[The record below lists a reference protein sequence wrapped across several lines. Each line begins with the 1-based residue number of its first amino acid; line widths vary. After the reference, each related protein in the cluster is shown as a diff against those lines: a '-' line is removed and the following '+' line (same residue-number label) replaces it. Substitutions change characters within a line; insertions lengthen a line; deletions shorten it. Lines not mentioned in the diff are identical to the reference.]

1 MSTSLAATQAAGGAN
16 KTTASSASS
25 AAAGATFGK
34 NFDTFL
40 KLLTAQLQN
49 QNPLSP
55 MDTTQFT
62 QQLVQFSSVEQ
73 AIRQNTNLETLISMQ
88 KNSQAANA
96 VNYIG
101 KTVEMTGD
109 KVGVVNGQGTI
120 TYTLPEDA
128 GRVVISIYDS
138 SGTLV
143 RRMDGDTTAGDNF
156 INWNGV
162 SDSGQQLPDGD
173 YNVEI
178 AAQNATGGAIATS
191 NKLLGVVTQVD
202 YVAGTV
208 MLTVNGTK
216 LPLAQLSTVRGV
228 SGVDF

>member
-1 MSTSLAATQAAGGAN
+1 MSTSLAATQAAGGTN
-16 KTTASSASS
+16 MTTASSASS

-73 AIRQNTNLETLISMQ
+73 AIRQNSNLETLISMQ

-120 TYTLPEDA
+120 TYSLPEDA

-143 RRMDGDTTAGDNF
+143 RRMDGDTSAGDNLVG
-156 INWNGV
+156 WNGV
-162 SDSGQQLPDGD
+162 SDVGQQLPDGD
-173 YNVEI
+173 YSVEI
-178 AAQNATGGAIATS
+178 AAQSATGGAIATS

-228 SGVDF
+228 AGIDF